1 MTADRAGHDAA
12 GEESPGGGRGT
23 EDHASRTRTA
33 AAERSSVDSDMA
45 RSAHGSPPGVPV
57 QYEFDLDDERP
68 LPDLA
73 PLPADPRWRVEHLP
87 FLTAASIAL
96 LLCAASVGFFAGGS
110 AAALGAA
117 AGVALTTV
125 SFTMSTLVIAWADT
139 VRPALL
145 MPLGLLVYVVKYSLL
160 GVILAFVI
168 SSEWPG
174 RTAMGW
180 GVVAGVLGWTSVQ
193 IWWVARTSFR
203 K

>member
-1 MTADRAGHDAA
+1 
-12 GEESPGGGRGT
+12 
-23 EDHASRTRTA
+23 
-33 AAERSSVDSDMA
+33 MA
-45 RSAHGSPPGVPV
+45 RSDHEGGSGVPK
-57 QYEFDLDDERP
+57 QYGVDLDSDDARP
-68 LPDLA
+68 LPELP

-96 LLCAASVGFFAGGS
+96 LLCAASVGYLAGGLP
-110 AAALGAA
+110 AAAGAA

-145 MPLGLLVYVVKYSLL
+145 MPLGMVTYVVKYSLL
-160 GVILAFVI
+160 GVILAVVV

-174 RTAMGW
+174 RSAMGW

-193 IWWVARTSFR
+193 IWWVARIAARRSAPPEIDEQ
-203 K
+203 

>member
-1 MTADRAGHDAA
+1 VNAEERASEAPA
-12 GEESPGGGRGT
+12 VTTSGGRGA
-23 EDHASRTRTA
+23 EVHGSPSVTA
-33 AAERSSVDSDMA
+33 AAERSSVDSEMA
-45 RSAHGSPPGVPV
+45 RSDHAGPPGVPA
-57 QYEFDLDDERP
+57 QYGFDLDDERP
-68 LPDLA
+68 LPDLP

-87 FLTAASIAL
+87 FLTAAAIAL
-96 LLCAASVGFFAGGS
+96 LLCAASVGFLVGGS
-110 AAALGAA
+110 AAALGAG

-145 MPLGLLVYVVKYSLL
+145 MPLGLLTYVVKYSLL

-193 IWWVARTSFR
+193 IWWVARLAGR

>member
-1 MTADRAGHDAA
+1 MNAPMTGGGPDVSAAA
-12 GEESPGGGRGT
+12 GRSP
-23 EDHASRTRTA
+23 
-33 AAERSSVDSDMA
+33 VDPDAA
-45 RSAHGSPPGVPV
+45 RSAPGSSPGVPK
-57 QYEFDLDDERP
+57 QTYAFDDELDDRP
-68 LPDLA
+68 LPDLP

-87 FLTAASIAL
+87 LVTAASIAL
-96 LLCAASVGFFAGGS
+96 LMCAASIGFLVGGP

-125 SFTMSTLVIAWADT
+125 SFTMTTLVIAWADT

-145 MPLGLLVYVVKYSLL
+145 MPLGLAVYVIKYTLL

-168 SSEWPG
+168 SSDWPG

-180 GVVAGVLGWTSVQ
+180 GVVAGVLGWTSAQ
-193 IWWVARTSFR
+193 IWWVARLAGRRSGL